1 MERTERLIQILNF
14 LVEAT
19 LRGHAR
25 CLKETTIG
33 VSVFGRSP
41 DYVPKIDTIVRGREC
56 RLRAKL
62 RRYCATEGAQ
72 NSVIIE
78 IPKGQ
83 YAAAFALR
91 PRVLVEPLGD
101 FVRVRLP

>member
-1 MERTERLIQILNF
+1 MS
-14 LVEAT
+14 
-19 LRGHAR
+19 GHAR

-33 VSVFGRSP
+33 VSMFGGSP
-41 DYVPKIDTIVRGREC
+41 DCVPKIDTIGRSQAY

-91 PRVLVEPLGD
+91 PRVLAEPLGD
-101 FVRVRLP
+101 FVRARLP